1 MKKELSLIYFCRI
14 SLGRDYL
21 KNAKNKGSGKR
32 YKGGMGGHKKLAKNG
47 LTEQKLGKKEYH
59 RSGVTTSNL
68 EYISQIAL
76 LSLLTESF
84 FLLT

>member
-1 MKKELSLIYFCRI
+1 
-14 SLGRDYL
+14 
-21 KNAKNKGSGKR
+21 
-32 YKGGMGGHKKLAKNG
+32 MGGHKKLAKNG